1 MNNSSKCQ
9 EQTICR
15 AIYRL
20 MSRHIHKYRHMVP
33 ARNHRPVQLPIYLLT
48 VERRIVSRIN
58 AHGRIDYG
66 RLTATGSNPAHS
78 WHQHRVKL
86 WGLSSGR
93 DFAPNIVG
101 GAIIVH
107 GRTIEHGGIGTDRHV
122 NQGVK

>member
-9 EQTICR
+9 KQTLCCAICR
-15 AIYRL
+15 L
-20 MSRHIHKYRHMVP
+20 MRRYNSKYRHTVP
-33 ARNHRPVQLPIYLLT
+33 ARNHRPAQLPIYLLT
-48 VERRIVSRIN
+48 LERCIVSRIN

-93 DFAPNIVG
+93 NIASNIVG
-101 GAIIVH
+101 GAILVH
-107 GRTIEHGGIGTDRHV
+107 GRT
-122 NQGVK
+122 